1 MIVGT
6 VDEYLAGV
14 DEPDE
19 AALGRVLAVAMEEAP
34 EAEQSTSYGM
44 PALRYRGKPLLG
56 FQAATKHLAVYPFS
70 PAAVAAVREQLSGA
84 SLSKGTVRF
93 TAEAPLPDQAIRD
106 LVRARRN
113 EIDGS

>member
-1 MIVGT
+1 MGT
-6 VDEYLAGV
+6 VDEYLAGL
-14 DEPDE
+14 DQSDG
-19 AALGRVLAVAMEEAP
+19 AALGRVLAIATEVTP

-56 FQAATKHLAVYPFS
+56 FQATAKHLAVYPFS
-70 PAAVAAVREQLSGA
+70 PTAVAAVREQLSGA

-93 TAEAPLPDQAIRD
+93 SAEAPLPEHTIRD

-113 EIDGS
+113 EIAGS